1 NETIVRIANN
11 DIGVDHGAPE
21 LGDPTGPEDGDIF
34 NTVANRTW
42 TFDSRSDKLSG
53 FSLPDMG
60 IAAVLRNFTPSA
72 ANCVVGVYNAAAN
85 VCVPVVG
92 DEEVELLA
100 AAGDGYYTMS
110 YTLRDQAGNLT
121 AADPITILVD
131 ATGPTFSGAPVF
143 PSTLTGGAAATFGI

>member
-1 NETIVRIANN
+1 QIKAAGQVVETGADIPETQTNTAVTVIAVITDRLGNEKIVRIANN

-34 NTVANRTW
+34 NTVADRTW
-42 TFDSRSDKLSG
+42 TFDSRSDTLSG

-85 VCVPVVG
+85 VCVPVVEIG
-92 DEEVELLA
+92 RAHV
-100 AAGDGYYTMS
+100 
-110 YTLRDQAGNLT
+110 
-121 AADPITILVD
+121 
-131 ATGPTFSGAPVF
+131 
-143 PSTLTGGAAATFGI
+143 